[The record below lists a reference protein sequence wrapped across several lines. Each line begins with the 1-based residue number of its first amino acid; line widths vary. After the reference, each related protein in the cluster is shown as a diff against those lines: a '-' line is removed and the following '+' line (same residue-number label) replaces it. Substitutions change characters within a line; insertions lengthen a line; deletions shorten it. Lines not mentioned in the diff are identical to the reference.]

1 MHATRHAVL
10 LESVE
15 DGVQS
20 SNMVYSSFSDV
31 AVVNFRSGGG
41 DFREGS
47 DQNEEELNLLMGN
60 RI

>member
-1 MHATRHAVL
+1 ML